1 MLLLLKK
8 DMTTIKAI
16 TAHLESIAPPSYQ
29 ESYDNAGLITGD
41 ASWEVTNVLC
51 CLDAT
56 EAVVEEAIQRG
67 CNLVVAHH
75 PIVFKGLK
83 RLNGRN
89 YVERTV
95 IKAIKNDVA
104 IYAIH
109 TNLDNV
115 LHRGVNAKIAEKL
128 GLQNTSILLPKVE
141 VSDPTVGAGLIGEL
155 PTAMD
160 ETQFLQQLKATMLAG
175 CVRHTK
181 LLGRPIKTVAV
192 CGGSGSFLL
201 PVAIARQADVY
212 VTGDFKYHEFFD
224 AENHLV
230 IADIGHFESEQFTID
245 LLHEIISEKFTTF
258 APLKTSVNT
267 NPVHYL

>member
-1 MLLLLKK
+1 MP
-8 DMTTIKAI
+8 TIKEI
-16 TAHLESIAPPSYQ
+16 TDYLESIAPTSYQ

-41 ASWEVTNVLC
+41 PNWQVEGLLC
-51 CLDAT
+51 TLDAI
-56 EAVVEEAIQRG
+56 EEVIEEAIHKG

-83 RLNGRN
+83 RFNGRN

-95 IKAIKNDVA
+95 IKALKHDVA

-115 LHRGVNAKIAEKL
+115 LYKGVNGKIAEKL
-128 GLQNTSILLPKVE
+128 GLQNVSILSPKAE
-141 VSDPTVGAGLIGEL
+141 VGNPEVGAGIIGEL
-155 PTAMD
+155 PKPMGGA
-160 ETQFLQQLKATMLAG
+160 EFLLFLKKNMRTG
-175 CVRHTK
+175 CVRHTP
-181 LLGRPIKTVAV
+181 LLGRPIKTVAL

-201 PVAIARQADVY
+201 PTAIAKKADVY
-212 VTGDFKYHEFFD
+212 ITGDFKYHEFFD
-224 AENHLV
+224 ADGHLV
-230 IADIGHFESEQFTID
+230 IADIGHYESEQFTID

-258 APLKTSVNT
+258 APLKTNVNT